1 VHQGPVL
8 EEEQRELLCMLV
20 EASRNVP
27 KEKRQKFLLRHDV
40 RHYLP
45 TLRHEGLPSGELPVY
60 EADLQLLSRAG
71 LVLLVCNLYNLVE
84 AEVTPEGYQY
94 YRELQERRGQ
104 PSQRIEAAAR
114 RSLVSA
120 AFRSRYPLAYKKW
133 AEAEG
138 LLWRAE
144 TTDQLT
150 TIGHLC
156 REAIQ
161 FFTDEL
167 VRRTGLESAEGDT
180 TKTINHLHAVITA
193 VKPQAGDADAELLDA
208 LVQYWRGLNGLVQR
222 LEHGALKEGRVLTWE
237 DARRVILH
245 TCITMSE
252 IDLVVARSSF
262 K

>member
-1 VHQGPVL
+1 
-8 EEEQRELLCMLV
+8 MLV

-27 KEKRQKFLLRHDV
+27 KEKRQKSLLRHDV

-94 YRELQERRGQ
+94 YRKLQEHRGQ
-104 PSQRIEAAAR
+104 PSQRLEAAMR

-120 AFRSRYPLAYKKW
+120 AFQSRYPLAYKKW
-133 AEAEG
+133 VEAEA

-144 TTDQLT
+144 TIDQLT

-156 REAIQ
+156 REAMQ

-167 VRRTGLESAEGDT
+167 ARQTLSEAGPDT
-180 TKTINHLHAVITA
+180 TKTINRLYAAIA
-193 VKPQAGDADAELLDA
+193 AIKSRAGEADAELLEA
-208 LVQYWRGLNGLVQR
+208 LPKYWRALNGLVQR
-222 LEHGALKEGRVLTWE
+222 LEHGALKEGRVLVWD

-252 IDLVVARSSF
+252 IDLAVTRSCSE
-262 K
+262 